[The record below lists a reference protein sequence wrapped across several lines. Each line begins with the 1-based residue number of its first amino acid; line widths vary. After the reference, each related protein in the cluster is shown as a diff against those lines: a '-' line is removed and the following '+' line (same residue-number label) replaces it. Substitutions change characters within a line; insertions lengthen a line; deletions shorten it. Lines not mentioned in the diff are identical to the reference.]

1 MFEKNWNVNSLN
13 NQNRNVDVE
22 PLIPIDFAC
31 VEKWQADVELL
42 IWLNH
47 WPQTVDLAN
56 KHERTN
62 CGYNGQIHAF
72 NQ

>member
-1 MFEKNWNVNSLN
+1 MFKKNWNVNSLN
-13 NQNRNVDVE
+13 DQNSNVDVE

-47 WPQTVDLAN
+47 
-56 KHERTN
+56 
-62 CGYNGQIHAF
+62 
-72 NQ
+72 